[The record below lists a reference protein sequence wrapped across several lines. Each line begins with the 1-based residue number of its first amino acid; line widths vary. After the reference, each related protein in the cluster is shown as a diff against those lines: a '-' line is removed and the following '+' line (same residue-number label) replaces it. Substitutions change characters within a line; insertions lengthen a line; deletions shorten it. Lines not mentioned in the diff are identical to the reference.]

1 MSDDLVKRSIKTLDE
16 AADRIEQL
24 DRERIDLMTALDKTM
39 SVLDTQTQFLFQART
54 NLESVQAK
62 LAKALDLAVYAVNA
76 LDEIQT
82 YEQPDDPWTENALTM
97 GELDAFDFNVEIAR
111 ATLKDLG
118 VDMV

>member
-1 MSDDLVKRSIKTLDE
+1 MNADLIKKLIEEDVHVDIHGDLYGHE
-16 AADRIEQL
+16 RVSEHIADYIMAVE
-24 DRERIDLMTALDKTM
+24 
-39 SVLDTQTQFLFQART
+39 
-54 NLESVQAK
+54 AK

-111 ATLKDLG
+111 ATLKELG
-118 VDMV
+118 VDMI